1 MTSLPDDQDVGRAW
15 TAYIVGELFEAWP
28 RRCDFSALDL
38 GRATGVSPRKDE
50 EELFDDLS
58 KWLLD
63 NGFIHFDQAT
73 EGAAFG
79 VALTEK
85 GFAVLGRNA
94 PGTEKPLGTK
104 LKEAGRRSWERRGAG
119 NSRCADRR
127 DGHRRCRGNQV
138 LESGTV
144 NRKDRSND

>member
-1 MTSLPDDQDVGRAW
+1 MTSSLPTDQEVGRAW

-38 GRATGVSPRKDE
+38 GRATGVSARNDE
-50 EELFDDLS
+50 EELFDDLA

-63 NGFIHFDQAT
+63 NGFIRFDQAS
-73 EGAAFG
+73 EGAAYG

-94 PGTEKPLGTK
+94 PGTERPLGAK
-104 LKEAGRRSWERRGAG
+104 LKEAATGAG
-119 NSRCADRR
+119 
-127 DGHRRCRGNQV
+127 
-138 LESGTV
+138 
-144 NRKDRSND
+144 KDAARATLASLIGVMVSVGVAAIKP